1 MYFWLCFQL
10 FSRLLLRFFVEI
22 VLSEELQMKNILR
35 GFLIGC
41 SVLCLFDATADD
53 VPLSG
58 LRALQVENEF
68 RAFLAAM
75 PVQVEAGGAK
85 VFTLQDK
92 SVWLVSVGA
101 TATMPPSPQEAL
113 RRRLVSRK
121 KAESSALEELNGV
134 NVKATTLLTTSDSV
148 ATVKGVEVASSETK
162 LDESILTEA
171 KGLLKGAR
179 PVGTWLNKDESL
191 FFTAIG
197 VKIK

>member
-1 MYFWLCFQL
+1 MFRFVHSFLVVAVSLCVRQ
-10 FSRLLLRFFVEI
+10 
-22 VLSEELQMKNILR
+22 
-35 GFLIGC
+35 
-41 SVLCLFDATADD
+41 ATADD
-53 VPLSG
+53 SLLSN
-58 LRALQVENEF
+58 LKAFQVEKEF
-68 RAFLAAM
+68 RVFLEAM

-197 VKIK
+197 VKVK